1 LRNYL
6 GDPKKA
12 GRLLV
17 RPRFAR
23 RERIERKG
31 ERMNLRVK
39 SAAAALAAALLA
51 GPALFFAV
59 PAHAATPAPVADA
72 APMPSLAPMVK
83 RVSPAV
89 VNIATRGT
97 IKEEPG
103 QRNPLLDD
111 PFFRRFFDAPPDSRP
126 RERQFQSAGSGVI
139 VDAKNGYII
148 TNHHVV
154 ENASEITITLLDN
167 RSFSAKVIGSDEGA
181 DIAVL
186 QAKQPNLV
194 AMALGDS
201 ARLEVG
207 DYVVAIGNPFGL
219 QHTVTAGIVSALS
232 RTGINPDGYEDFI
245 QTDAS
250 INPGN
255 SGGALVN
262 LRGELVGI
270 NSAILSRSGG
280 NIGIGFAIPVNMAKG
295 VMDQLIKY
303 GQVKRGVLGVNIY
316 NVTPDIAKEFGLT
329 ESSGALVAGVAQGS
343 AAERAGVKTGDII
356 TSINGV
362 TMRDASE
369 LRNTIGMLRIGDKVD
384 IGLLRDG
391 KALKV
396 TALVAERGDLE
407 TANAIDINKGLEGA
421 ELHDAPD
428 NGGVLV
434 KAIQEGSPAAQNGLR
449 ASDLIVG
456 VGRTPIANIK
466 GLKEAAKNANVL
478 VLNVR
483 RGSSVQLIQIR

>member
-1 LRNYL
+1 MNF
-6 GDPKKA
+6 
-12 GRLLV
+12 RLTLV
-17 RPRFAR
+17 
-23 RERIERKG
+23 
-31 ERMNLRVK
+31 
-39 SAAAALAAALLA
+39 AASLAAAVLA
-51 GPALFFAV
+51 APTGFAAL
-59 PAHAATPAPVADA
+59 PATPVTDSPV
-72 APMPSLAPMVK
+72 PSLAPMVK
-83 RVSPAV
+83 RITPSV

-97 IKEEPG
+97 IKEKPG
-103 QRNPLLDD
+103 QRNPLMDD
-111 PFFRRFFDAPPDSRP
+111 PFFRRFFDTPPDSKP

-167 RSFSAKVIGSDEGA
+167 RSFTAKVVGSDEGA

-186 QAKQPNLV
+186 QAKQPNLI
-194 AMALGDS
+194 AMPLGDS
-201 ARLEVG
+201 AHLEVG
-207 DYVVAIGNPFGL
+207 DFVVAIGNPFGL
-219 QHTVTAGIVSALS
+219 QHTVTAGIVSALGRS
-232 RTGINPDGYEDFI
+232 GINPEGYEDFI
-245 QTDAS
+245 QTDDS

-329 ESSGALVAGVAQGS
+329 ESSGALVAGVAPGS
-343 AAERAGVKTGDII
+343 AADHAGVKTGDII

-362 TMRDASE
+362 SMKDAGE
-369 LRNTIGMLRIGDKVD
+369 LRNTIGMLRVGDKVE

-391 KALKV
+391 KARKV
-396 TALVAERGDLE
+396 NALISERSELE
-407 TANAIDINKGLEGA
+407 TANAVDISKGLEGA
-421 ELHDAPD
+421 ELADAPD
-428 NGGVLV
+428 GGVVV
-434 KAIQEGSPAAQNGLR
+434 KAVQEGSPAAQNGLR
-449 ASDLIVG
+449 ANDLIVG
-456 VGRTPIANIK
+456 VGRTLVANTK
-466 GLKEAAKNANVL
+466 AFKEAAKSANVL

-483 RGSSVQLIQIR
+483 RGSVAQLIQIR

>member
-1 LRNYL
+1 MILRFFTAAVL
-6 GDPKKA
+6 AA
-12 GRLLV
+12 GL
-17 RPRFAR
+17 
-23 RERIERKG
+23 
-31 ERMNLRVK
+31 
-39 SAAAALAAALLA
+39 SAPGAFAALPTPPPS
-51 GPALFFAV
+51 PAE
-59 PAHAATPAPVADA
+59 A

-97 IKEEPG
+97 IKEKPG

-111 PFFRRFFDAPPDSRP
+111 PFFRRFFDVPPDSKP

-154 ENASEITITLLDN
+154 ENASEITVTLLDN
-167 RSFSAKVIGSDEGA
+167 RSFSAKVVGTDEGA

-201 ARLEVG
+201 SKLEVG

-219 QHTVTAGIVSALS
+219 QHTVTAGIVSALG

-270 NSAILSRSGG
+270 NSAILSGSGG

-316 NVTPDIAKEFGLT
+316 DVTPDVAKEFGLADA
-329 ESSGALVAGVAQGS
+329 SGALVAGVAQGS
-343 AAERAGVKTGDII
+343 AAEHAGVKTGDII
-356 TSINGV
+356 VSING
-362 TMRDASE
+362 TPMRNATE
-369 LRNTIGMLRIGDKVD
+369 LRNSIGMLRVGDQVE

-391 KALKV
+391 KPLKV
-396 TALVAERGDLE
+396 TALVAERSESDV
-407 TANAIDINKGLEGA
+407 ANAVDIHRGLEGA
-421 ELHDAPD
+421 DLADAPD
-428 NGGVLV
+428 GAGVLV
-434 KAIQEGSPAAQNGLR
+434 RAVQDGSPAAQAGLH
-449 ASDLIVG
+449 AGDLIVAI
-456 VGRTPIANIK
+456 GRVPVAS
-466 GLKEAAKNANVL
+466 LRAFREAAKGANL
-478 VLNVR
+478 LLLNVK
-483 RGSSVQLIQIR
+483 RGSAVVLIPIR

>member
-1 LRNYL
+1 MIF
-6 GDPKKA
+6 
-12 GRLLV
+12 RL
-17 RPRFAR
+17 F
-23 RERIERKG
+23 
-31 ERMNLRVK
+31 
-39 SAAAALAAALLA
+39 AAAVLAASLCAPGAGTRRAFAAL
-51 GPALFFAV
+51 
-59 PAHAATPAPVADA
+59 PAPAASPAEA

-97 IKEEPG
+97 IKEKPG

-111 PFFRRFFDAPPDSRP
+111 PFFRRFFDVPPDSKP

-154 ENASEITITLLDN
+154 ENASEITVTLLDN
-167 RSFSAKVIGSDEGA
+167 RSFSAKVVGSDEGA

-194 AMALGDS
+194 SMALGDS
-201 ARLEVG
+201 SKLEVG
-207 DYVVAIGNPFGL
+207 DYVVAICNPFGL
-219 QHTVTAGIVSALS
+219 QHTVTAGIVSALG

-270 NSAILSRSGG
+270 NSAILSGSGG

-303 GQVKRGVLGVNIY
+303 GQVKRGLLGVNIY
-316 NVTPDIAKEFGLT
+316 DVTPDVAKEFGLN
-329 ESSGALVAGVAQGS
+329 EASGALVAGVSQGS
-343 AAERAGVKTGDII
+343 AAEHAGIKTGDII
-356 TSINGV
+356 VSING
-362 TMRDASE
+362 TPIKNATE
-369 LRNTIGMLRIGDKVD
+369 LRNTIGMQRVGDQVE

-391 KALKV
+391 KPLKV
-396 TALVAERGDLE
+396 TALVAEHSESEAVSAAEVNR
-407 TANAIDINKGLEGA
+407 GLEGA
-421 ELHDAPD
+421 DLADAPD
-428 NGGVLV
+428 AAGVLV
-434 KAIQEGSPAAQNGLR
+434 RAVQDGSPAAQAGLR
-449 ASDLIVG
+449 ANDLIVA
-456 VGRTPIANIK
+456 VGRTPVATFKAFREVAK
-466 GLKEAAKNANVL
+466 GASFLL
-478 VLNVR
+478 LNVK
-483 RGSSVQLIQIR
+483 RGNAVVLIPIR

>member
-1 LRNYL
+1 VLAL
-6 GDPKKA
+6 ELSTAPA
-12 GRLLV
+12 
-17 RPRFAR
+17 FAA
-23 RERIERKG
+23 
-31 ERMNLRVK
+31 VTPP
-39 SAAAALAAALLA
+39 
-51 GPALFFAV
+51 PA
-59 PAHAATPAPVADA
+59 TSDA

-97 IKEEPG
+97 IKEKPG

-111 PFFRRFFDAPPDSRP
+111 PFFRQFFNVPPDSKPHERP
-126 RERQFQSAGSGVI
+126 FQSAGSGVI

-148 TNHHVV
+148 TNFHVI
-154 ENASEITITLLDN
+154 ENANEITVTLLDN
-167 RSFSAKVIGSDEGA
+167 RSFPAKVVGSDEGA

-201 ARLEVG
+201 SHLEVG

-219 QHTVTAGIVSALS
+219 QHTVTAGIVSALG

-270 NSAILSRSGG
+270 NSAILSGSGG

-303 GQVKRGVLGVNIY
+303 GQVKRGVLGVTILD
-316 NVTPDIAKEFGLT
+316 VTPDIAKEFGLADA
-329 ESSGALVAGVAQGS
+329 SGALVTAVS
-343 AAERAGVKTGDII
+343 ERSSAERAGVKTGDII
-356 TSINGV
+356 VSINGV
-362 TMRDASE
+362 PVKNAHE
-369 LRNTIGMLRIGDKVD
+369 LRNSIGMLQIGDQVE

-391 KALKV
+391 KSHKV
-396 TALVAERGDLE
+396 TALVAERAE
-407 TANAIDINKGLEGA
+407 SESANATDIHHGLEGA
-421 ELHDAPD
+421 DLADASD
-428 NGGVLV
+428 GGGVMV
-434 KAIQEGSPAAQNGLR
+434 RGVTDGSPAAVAGLK
-449 ASDLIVG
+449 SNDLIVG
-456 VGRTPIANIK
+456 IGRTPVSSIK
-466 GLKEAAKNANVL
+466 TFREAAKGVNL
-478 VLNVR
+478 LMLNVR
-483 RGSSVQLIQIR
+483 RGSSTLLIPIR

>member
-1 LRNYL
+1 MIF
-6 GDPKKA
+6 
-12 GRLLV
+12 RL
-17 RPRFAR
+17 F
-23 RERIERKG
+23 
-31 ERMNLRVK
+31 
-39 SAAAALAAALLA
+39 AAAVLAAGLCAPGAFAALPSP
-51 GPALFFAV
+51 PASAV
-59 PAHAATPAPVADA
+59 EA

-97 IKEEPG
+97 IKEKPG

-111 PFFRRFFDAPPDSRP
+111 PFFRRFFDVPPDSRP

-154 ENASEITITLLDN
+154 ENASEITVTLLDN
-167 RSFSAKVIGSDEGA
+167 RSFSAKVVGSDEGA

-201 ARLEVG
+201 SKLEVG

-219 QHTVTAGIVSALS
+219 QHTVTAGIVSALG

-270 NSAILSRSGG
+270 NSAILSGSGG

-316 NVTPDIAKEFGLT
+316 DVTPDVAKEFGLN
-329 ESSGALVAGVAQGS
+329 EASGALVAGVSQGS
-343 AAERAGVKTGDII
+343 AAEHAGIKTGDII
-356 TSINGV
+356 VSINGAPIKN
-362 TMRDASE
+362 ASE
-369 LRNTIGMLRIGDKVD
+369 LRNTIGMQRVGDQVE

-391 KALKV
+391 KPLKV
-396 TALVAERGDLE
+396 TALVAEHSE
-407 TANAIDINKGLEGA
+407 SEAVNAADVHRGLEGA
-421 ELHDAPD
+421 DLGDAPD
-428 NGGVLV
+428 AAGVLV
-434 KAIQEGSPAAQNGLR
+434 RAVQDGSPAAQAGLR
-449 ASDLIVG
+449 ANDVIVA
-456 VGRTPIANIK
+456 VGRTPVATMKAFREVAK
-466 GLKEAAKNANVL
+466 GASFLM
-478 VLNVR
+478 LNVK
-483 RGSSVQLIQIR
+483 RGNAVVLIPIR

>member
-1 LRNYL
+1 MILR
-6 GDPKKA
+6 P
-12 GRLLV
+12 
-17 RPRFAR
+17 F
-23 RERIERKG
+23 
-31 ERMNLRVK
+31 
-39 SAAAALAAALLA
+39 AAALLA
-51 GPALFFAV
+51 AGLCAPGAFAALPAS
-59 PAHAATPAPVADA
+59 PAAEA

-97 IKEEPG
+97 IKEKPG

-111 PFFRRFFDAPPDSRP
+111 PFFRRFFEVPPDSRP

-154 ENASEITITLLDN
+154 ENASEITVTLLDN
-167 RSFSAKVIGSDEGA
+167 RSFSAKVVGSDEGA

-186 QAKQPNLV
+186 QAKQPNLI

-201 ARLEVG
+201 SKLEVG

-219 QHTVTAGIVSALS
+219 QHTVTAGIVSALG

-270 NSAILSRSGG
+270 NSAILSGSGG

-316 NVTPDIAKEFGLT
+316 DVTPDVAKEFGLNEAT
-329 ESSGALVAGVAQGS
+329 GALVAGVAQGS
-343 AAERAGVKTGDII
+343 AAEHAGLKTGDII
-356 TSINGV
+356 VSING
-362 TMRDASE
+362 TPIKNASE
-369 LRNTIGMLRIGDKVD
+369 LRNTIGMQRVGDQVE

-391 KALKV
+391 KPLKV
-396 TALVAERGDLE
+396 TALVAEHSE
-407 TANAIDINKGLEGA
+407 SEAVNAADVHRGLEGSDLA
-421 ELHDAPD
+421 DAPD
-428 NGGVLV
+428 AAGVLV
-434 KAIQEGSPAAQNGLR
+434 RAVQEGSPAAQAGLR
-449 ASDLIVG
+449 AGDLIVA
-456 VGRTPIANIK
+456 VGRTPVATLKAFREVAK
-466 GLKEAAKNANVL
+466 GASFLL
-478 VLNVR
+478 LNVK
-483 RGSSVQLIQIR
+483 RGNAVVLIPIR

>member
-1 LRNYL
+1 
-6 GDPKKA
+6 
-12 GRLLV
+12 
-17 RPRFAR
+17 
-23 RERIERKG
+23 
-31 ERMNLRVK
+31 MNLRLK
-39 SAAAALAAALLA
+39 IAAATLAAACIAGPANFAA
-51 GPALFFAV
+51 GPAL
-59 PAHAATPAPVADA
+59 AALPLADA
-72 APMPSLAPMVK
+72 APLPSLAPMVK
-83 RVSPAV
+83 RISPAV

-97 IKEEPG
+97 IKEEAG

-139 VDAKNGYII
+139 VDSKNGYIV

-167 RSFSAKVIGSDEGA
+167 RSFSAKVVGSDEGA

-186 QAKQPNLV
+186 QAKQANLI

-201 ARLEVG
+201 AHLEVG
-207 DYVVAIGNPFGL
+207 DYVVAVGNPFGL
-219 QHTVTAGIVSALS
+219 QHTVTAGIVSALGRS
-232 RTGINPDGYEDFI
+232 GINPDGYEDFI

-280 NIGIGFAIPVNMAKG
+280 NIGIGFAIPVNMVKG

-329 ESSGALVAGVAQGS
+329 ETSGALVAGVAQGS
-343 AAERAGVKTGDII
+343 AAEHAGVKTGDII

-362 TMRDASE
+362 AMKDASE
-369 LRNTIGMLRIGDKVD
+369 LRNTIGMLRIGDKVE

-391 KALKV
+391 KPRKV
-396 TALVAERGDLE
+396 TALIAERSALE
-407 TANAIDINKGLEGA
+407 TANAVDIHKGLEGA
-421 ELHDAPD
+421 DLADAPD
-428 NGGVLV
+428 GGGVLV
-434 KAIQEGSPAAQNGLR
+434 KSVLEGSPAAQNGLR
-449 ASDLIVG
+449 TNDLIVG
-456 VGRTPIANIK
+456 VGRTPVANAK
-466 GLKEAAKNANVL
+466 GFKEAAKNANLL
-478 VLNVR
+478 VLNVK

>member
-1 LRNYL
+1 MIFRLFATAVLAAGL
-6 GDPKKA
+6 GAPGA
-12 GRLLV
+12 
-17 RPRFAR
+17 F
-23 RERIERKG
+23 
-31 ERMNLRVK
+31 
-39 SAAAALAAALLA
+39 AAL
-51 GPALFFAV
+51 
-59 PAHAATPAPVADA
+59 PAPPASPAEA

-89 VNIATRGT
+89 VNVATRGT
-97 IKEEPG
+97 IKEKPG

-111 PFFRRFFDAPPDSRP
+111 PFFRRFFDVPPDSRP

-154 ENASEITITLLDN
+154 ENASEITVTLLDN
-167 RSFSAKVIGSDEGA
+167 RSFSAKVVGSDEGA

-201 ARLEVG
+201 SKLEVG

-219 QHTVTAGIVSALS
+219 QHTVTAGIVSALG

-270 NSAILSRSGG
+270 NSAILSGSGG

-316 NVTPDIAKEFGLT
+316 DVTPDVAKEFGLS
-329 ESSGALVAGVAQGS
+329 EASGALVAGVAQGS
-343 AAERAGVKTGDII
+343 AAEHAGIKTGDII
-356 TSINGV
+356 VSING
-362 TMRDASE
+362 TPIKSASE
-369 LRNTIGMLRIGDKVD
+369 LRNTIGMQRVGDQVE

-391 KALKV
+391 KPLKV
-396 TALVAERGDLE
+396 AALVAEHSESEAVAAADVHR
-407 TANAIDINKGLEGA
+407 GLEGA
-421 ELHDAPD
+421 DLADAPEAA
-428 NGGVLV
+428 GVLV
-434 KAIQEGSPAAQNGLR
+434 RAVQDGSPAAQAGLR
-449 ASDLIVG
+449 ANDLIVA
-456 VGRTPIANIK
+456 VGRTPVATLKAFRDVAK
-466 GLKEAAKNANVL
+466 GASFLM
-478 VLNVR
+478 LNVK
-483 RGSSVQLIQIR
+483 RGSAVVLIPIR